1 MLREDSIFD
10 FFDEIEEKETH
21 DNPQHESKEDE
32 ETMAI
37 HNLLIGESYC
47 GYSSS
52 HSLYLDDDE

>member
-1 MLREDSIFD
+1 MYREDSIFD
-10 FFDEIEEKETH
+10 FFDDIEEATH
-21 DNPQHESKEDE
+21 DNLPHESKEDE

>member
-10 FFDEIEEKETH
+10 FFDEIEENTH
-21 DNPQHESKEDE
+21 DNPPHEYKEDE

-52 HSLYLDDDE
+52 HSLYLDDE

>member
-10 FFDEIEEKETH
+10 FFDEIEEMTH
-21 DNPQHESKEDE
+21 DNPESKINE
-32 ETMAI
+32 ESMAI

-47 GYSSS
+47 GYSSY

>member
-1 MLREDSIFD
+1 MYREDSIFD
-10 FFDEIEEKETH
+10 FIEEIENTH
-21 DNPQHESKEDE
+21 DNHEYKDE

>member
-1 MLREDSIFD
+1 MYREDSIFD
-10 FFDEIEEKETH
+10 FFDEIEETH
-21 DNPQHESKEDE
+21 DNPPHESKIDE